1 MAKRTAPTPK
11 QSRPLDNGSRAAIE
25 RAVELFGS
33 EKKLAAA
40 VGIAQQVLNRAV
52 RRGRVSP
59 ELAIAIQKAT
69 GGYVTANELRPD
81 LWRRAEDVPVEKR
94 QLSPR

>member
-1 MAKRTAPTPK
+1 MAKKKINLRSCGPAWEA
-11 QSRPLDNGSRAAIE
+11 LA
-25 RAVELFGS
+25 RAVNMFGS

-40 VGIAQQVLNRAV
+40 VGVAQQVLNRAV
-52 RRGRVSP
+52 KRGRVSP

-69 GGYVTANELRPD
+69 GGIVTANDLRPD

-94 QLSPR
+94 ALTSR

>member
-1 MAKRTAPTPK
+1 MRKNKPTL
-11 QSRPLDNGSRAAIE
+11 SNGSRAAID
-25 RAVELFGS
+25 RAVMIFGS

-40 VGIAQQVLNRAV
+40 VGVAQQVLNRAV

-59 ELAIAIQKAT
+59 ELAIAIQRAT
-69 GGYVTANELRPD
+69 KGFVTANELRPD

-94 QLSPR
+94 QLLPR

>member
-1 MAKRTAPTPK
+1 MAKIKTR
-11 QSRPLDNGSRAAIE
+11 QRPRPENGIEAAID
-25 RAVELFGS
+25 RAIELFGS

-40 VGIAQQVLNRAV
+40 VGYAQQVFNRAV

-69 GGYVTANELRPD
+69 GGHVTANELRPD

-94 QLSPR
+94 QLTPR